1 MDAIRYVAR
10 WLLRFGVVWV
20 VDGLSLL
27 SAALIV
33 PGVHLLAADL
43 DDRLVVAAAAAF
55 MLGIVNLLIR
65 PLILLLALP
74 FGFLAT
80 FIFGLLA
87 NALTLLITSRLLPFF
102 QVDGFLAA
110 AAGGLVLAAVN
121 TLLTGIITLDD
132 EGSFYEGLIERI
144 ARLQTFRG
152 AAEPGRGLVLLEI
165 DGLSYWHMKYALEA
179 GLLPTLGKLMQEEG
193 YVLSRVECGLPSQT
207 SACQAGI
214 MFGDNY
220 DIPAF
225 RWYDKEQRKL
235 YVSGEDAA
243 AINARFARGHGL
255 LRGGSSINNMLNG
268 DAEKSILTLADLN
281 SGSWEQKSRRA
292 QDIYLLAANP
302 YFLTR
307 TMVLMIGDMLL
318 ELFQYAKACI
328 RNVRPRVDRLHRL
341 YPLIRA
347 TANILLRDV
356 GAHLAALDILRGA
369 PVIYVTWPG
378 YDEVAHH
385 SGPWSKDA
393 LRVLRKYDRVFR
405 RIVRFMRQKAPR
417 PYELIVLSDHGQSF
431 GATFK
436 QRYGLTLKEFIERQ
450 LPAGTTVQQRIGGD
464 NGIIAVSAMSAELA
478 NVQEQGMTGR
488 MGAAVVKSSQKAAQK
503 AVQRREEEI
512 GPPPAAQ
519 VVVVG
524 SGNLAQVYFDF
535 HPRRVTLPELDAVYP
550 GMVSALVA
558 HEGIGLVAGYLDA
571 DTPIVLGK
579 RGQHN
584 LRTGEVVGEDP
595 LRPYGDVALRAWQ
608 IKRVMDFPHSGDL
621 MVISTLYPDG
631 TVAAF
636 EELIGSHGGLGGEQ
650 TDAFLFH
657 PADMVVGPTRN
668 AADLYPILNGRR
680 GLLAAPAD
688 APHSPQGWGARGA
701 ALHSS
706 QAWGGEEAAPHS
718 PQVWGAEK
726 VAPRSPQGWEA
737 KGTPSHLAGGADDHV
752 WRLAYLADGVL
763 RRPSRWLALALRSL
777 ILDRAAFAEAADD
790 PRMTGPA
797 LVLALGGLALA
808 VLFSPTGW
816 QTATWLEQIGVWLIM
831 VEVIT
836 AAGRSLG
843 GQASYTRTLRGLGF
857 AATAHLLNLLALIPF
872 LAPLAR
878 FSASAASFVALW
890 MAGVEV
896 HGLSGRRTVILPVA
910 GMALFFV
917 GLSALGVLFAGA
929 ELTIT
934 TLGRNLGLLP

>member
-10 WLLRFGVVWV
+10 WLLRFGIVWV

-27 SAALIV
+27 SAALLV

-102 QVDGFLAA
+102 QVEGFLAA

-121 TLLTGIITLDD
+121 TILTGIITLDD

-165 DGLSYWHMKYALEA
+165 DGLSYWHMQYALEA
-179 GLLPTLGKLMQEEG
+179 GLLPTLNRLRQEEG

-207 SACQAGI
+207 SACQAGV

-225 RWYDKEQRKL
+225 RWYDKEQRRL
-235 YVSGEDAA
+235 YVSGGDAA
-243 AINARFARGHGL
+243 ALNARFARGHGL

-281 SGSWEQKSRRA
+281 SGSWEQRSRRA

-302 YFLTR
+302 YFLMR
-307 TMVLMIGDMLL
+307 TVVLMLGDVLL

-328 RNVRPRVDRLHRL
+328 RRVRPRIDRLHRL

-347 TANILLRDV
+347 TANILLREV
-356 GAHLAALDILRGA
+356 GAHLATLDILRGA
-369 PVIYVTWPG
+369 PVIYMTWPG

-385 SGPWSKDA
+385 SGPWSQDA
-393 LRVLRKYDRVFR
+393 FGVLKKYDRVFR
-405 RIVRFMRQKAPR
+405 RILRFMRAKASR

-436 QRYGLTLKEFIERQ
+436 QRYGLTLKEFIEQQ
-450 LPAGTTVQQRIGGD
+450 LPTGTTVQQRIGGD
-464 NGIIAVSAMSAELA
+464 DGIIAVSAVSAELA

-488 MGAAVVKSSQKAAQK
+488 MGTAVVKSSQKAAQK
-503 AVQRREEEI
+503 AVQRRAEES
-512 GPPPAAQ
+512 GPPPTAQ

-524 SGNLAQVYFDF
+524 SGNLAQIYFDF
-535 HPRRVTLPELDAVYP
+535 QPRRVTLAELNAFYP
-550 GMVSALVA
+550 GMVNALVA
-558 HEGIGLVAGYLDA
+558 HDGIGLVAGYLDA
-571 DTPIVLGK
+571 DTPLVLGK
-579 RGQHN
+579 GGQRN
-584 LRTGEVVGEDP
+584 LRTGEVIGTDP
-595 LRPYGDVALRAWQ
+595 LVPYGDVALRAWQ

-668 AADLYPILNGRR
+668 ATDLYPILNGRR
-680 GLLAAPAD
+680 GLPALPTAARQVAGPAD
-688 APHSPQGWGARGA
+688 G
-701 ALHSS
+701 
-706 QAWGGEEAAPHS
+706 
-718 PQVWGAEK
+718 
-726 VAPRSPQGWEA
+726 
-737 KGTPSHLAGGADDHV
+737 HV
-752 WRLAYLADGVL
+752 WRLANLIDGVAH
-763 RRPSRWLALALRSL
+763 RPSRWLALALRSL
-777 ILDRAAFAEAADD
+777 ILDRSAFAEAATD

-797 LVLALGGLALA
+797 LVLALGGLAMA

-831 VEVIT
+831 VQVIT
-836 AAGRSLG
+836 AAGRPLG
-843 GQASYTRTLRGLGF
+843 GQASYTRALRGLGF
-857 AATAHLLNLLALIPF
+857 AATAHLFNLLALIPF

-878 FSASAASFVALW
+878 FSASAASFVAIW

-896 HGLSGRRTVILPVA
+896 HGLSGWRTVILPIA

-917 GLSALGVLFAGA
+917 GLSTLAVLFAGA

-934 TLGRNLGLLP
+934 ALARNVGLLP